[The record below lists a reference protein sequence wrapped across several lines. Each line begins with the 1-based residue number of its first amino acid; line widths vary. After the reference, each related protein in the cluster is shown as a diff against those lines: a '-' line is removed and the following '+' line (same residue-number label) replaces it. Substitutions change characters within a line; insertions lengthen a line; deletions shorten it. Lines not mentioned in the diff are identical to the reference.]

1 MRITGICIVTDDV
14 AALRD
19 FYERVLQVETD
30 GDDTFAFVR
39 ADGAALSLF
48 SREGME
54 RMAPG
59 STAGAGTGSYTLEV
73 QVDDV
78 DVEARRLE
86 ELGVP
91 IVKPP
96 TTQTWG
102 RRSVWI
108 RDPDGNVVNFYAPTA
123 ADA

>member
-1 MRITGICIVTDDV
+1 MRFTGVCIVTDDV
-14 AALRD
+14 AGLRS
-19 FYERVLQVETD
+19 FYERVLRVDTE

-39 ADGAALSLF
+39 TDGAALSVF

-54 RMAPG
+54 HMAPG
-59 STAGAGTGSYTLEV
+59 STEGAGTGSYTLEV

-78 DVEARRLE
+78 DAEARRLE
-86 ELGVP
+86 ELGVT

-102 RRSVWI
+102 RRSVWF
-108 RDPDGNVVNFYAPTA
+108 RDPDGNVVNFYAPA
-123 ADA
+123 GGGL